1 MFVVNIATKL
11 NYMEASIFR
20 KITITILIVFSCI
33 FISKAALTNDT
44 IQIYCP
50 HDELISV
57 FSEDD
62 ETDLLAEIMADMLIA
77 EDEIPTAIGSM
88 MSMFVFPVKSK
99 VYSAF
104 GRRGSRMHSGVDLSL
119 RNGDPIATVYNG
131 VVTKASPYYAYGNL
145 VIIDH
150 GLGIE
155 TYYAHL
161 SKMHV
166 KVGDTVSTGQIIG
179 LGGRTG
185 RATGNHLHFEMREDG
200 KAYNPE
206 LVFDFNN
213 FEIKPEVYNKTLL
226 AELVKKPRVTQ
237 KKQVVDMA
245 NVPEEYV
252 IQPGDS
258 LWLISRKFQV
268 TIAELCALNNLNTKS
283 VLRVGAV
290 LKVY

>member
-1 MFVVNIATKL
+1 
-11 NYMEASIFR
+11 MEAPILR
-20 KITITILIVFSCI
+20 KIMATILVVFSSI

-44 IQIYCP
+44 IQIYYP
-50 HDELISV
+50 HDQLISV

-62 ETDLLAEIMADMLIA
+62 ETDLYNEIMDDVIIGS
-77 EDEIPTAIGSM
+77 DEIPTAIGSM

-119 RNGDPIATVYNG
+119 QNGDPIATVYNG
-131 VVTKASPYYAYGNL
+131 VVTKASSYYAYGNL

-166 KVGDTVSTGQIIG
+166 KVGDTVATGQIIG

-185 RATGNHLHFEMREDG
+185 RATGNHLHFEIREDG

-213 FEIKPEVYNKTLL
+213 FEIKPGVFNKGML
-226 AELVKKPRVTQ
+226 AELVEKPRVTA
-237 KKQVVDMA
+237 KKQVIDMA
-245 NVPEEYV
+245 NIPEEYV
-252 IQPGDS
+252 IRSGDS
-258 LWLISRKFQV
+258 LWTISRKFQV
-268 TIAELCALNNLNTKS
+268 TIAELCALNNLSTKS
-283 VLRVGAV
+283 VLKIGSVI
-290 LKVY
+290 KVY